1 MALADPV
8 EKETYAAELARC
20 CRRALQRGQGM
31 VEYALILS
39 LVAVVVIAI
48 LITQGSTMWNLFSN
62 ISNTLHIQAGM

>member
-1 MALADPV
+1 MPLADPV
-8 EKETYAAELARC
+8 ERETHASAC
-20 CRRALQRGQGM
+20 CRRASQRGQGM

-48 LITQGSTMWNLFSN
+48 LIAQGSTMWNLFSN

>member
-1 MALADPV
+1 MPLADPV
-8 EKETYAAELARC
+8 ERETHASAIARC
-20 CRRALQRGQGM
+20 CRRASQRGQGM